1 MFRGERG
8 VLRVSCPLTAAPCRQ
23 PPPPL
28 LFLTPDLS
36 SLSRGVFPDWFYF
49 LVEVDTC
56 TSSFLFSSFLSF
68 RVCLASSSC
77 SCFFSLVAV
86 VSVSVPGVCAWVLID
101 FCFFAYIGTQQGFW
115 FVRSVYIPLAL
126 LLVLARRPDFFPT
139 SSFFFLCPS
148 PETVVFVGTE
158 TLLALLMWRVCGR
171 LCKKRA

>member
-56 TSSFLFSSFLSF
+56 TSSFLFS
-68 RVCLASSSC
+68 
-77 SCFFSLVAV
+77 FFYLF
-86 VSVSVPGVCAWVLID
+86 VSVS
-101 FCFFAYIGTQQGFW
+101 
-115 FVRSVYIPLAL
+115 RL
-126 LLVLARRPDFFPT
+126 LLVLA
-139 SSFFFLCPS
+139 FFLSSLSCPF
-148 PETVVFVGTE
+148 PY
-158 TLLALLMWRVCGR
+158 LVCVRGF
-171 LCKKRA
+171 